1 MCRKLRRT
9 LGVSS
14 PCKSSV
20 LLISC
25 TRVILTCAMS
35 AAAGTRHECCRK
47 SLPRPG
53 SRRVFYFPSCV
64 TPQGLELH
72 PSSLCKSILHP
83 SREQTFSPVIP
94 MIHAD
99 TCREAGPQRLFA
111 SSPGHIRIA
120 AGACR
125 LPAASLLPGA
135 HLEMFQPHCRPEL
148 EVVAQCTAHLFPWG
162 WLRTHR
168 QAGRQART
176 HARTHA
182 GQTPMDAE
190 AD

>member
-1 MCRKLRRT
+1 
-9 LGVSS
+9 VSS
-14 PCKSSV
+14 HCKSSV

-25 TRVILTCAMS
+25 ARVILTCAMS
-35 AAAGTRHECCRK
+35 VAAGTRHECCRK

-94 MIHAD
+94 VIHAD

-125 LPAASLLPGA
+125 LPAASLLLGGTPRNVSAALPSRTRSRCSMHSPLVPLG
-135 HLEMFQPHCRPEL
+135 
-148 EVVAQCTAHLFPWG
+148 VVENTQT
-162 WLRTHR
+162 
-168 QAGRQART
+168 GRQART
-176 HARTHA
+176 HARTHVRRA
-182 GQTPMDAE
+182 DAYGC
-190 AD
+190 